1 MSMED
6 WMHRKAE
13 ENAHNE
19 ILAFLMTILGV
30 NLLVGGLIV
39 VILVA
44 KEPNWLLIFPY
55 TAQGSSAYIGLILT
69 IAGFFTLSAGFTLI
83 IHYDRKRRWYIK
95 EIEKSSLPKR
105 WKKDY
110 KTVNQILEEY
120 VGKRKKES
128 N

>member
-1 MSMED
+1 
-6 WMHRKAE
+6 MHRKAE

-19 ILAFLMTILGV
+19 ILAFLVTVLGV
-30 NLLVGGLIV
+30 NLLVGGLVV

-44 KEPNWLLIFPY
+44 KEPSWLLIFPY
-55 TAQGSSAYIGLILT
+55 VTPQGSSAYIGLILT
-69 IAGFFTLSAGFTLI
+69 ITGFLTMSAGFILI
-83 IHYDRKRRWYIK
+83 THYDRKRREYIK
-95 EIEKSSLPKR
+95 EIEKSSLPRK

-120 VGKRKKES
+120 IGKRKKES

>member
-19 ILAFLMTILGV
+19 ILAFLMTVLGV
-30 NLLVGGLIV
+30 NLLLGGLIV
-39 VILVA
+39 AILVA
-44 KEPNWLLIFPY
+44 GELSWFLIFPY
-55 TAQGSSAYIGLILT
+55 TLSQKSSAYIGLIVT
-69 IAGFFTLSAGFTLI
+69 ITGFLILSAGFILV

-95 EIEKSSLPKR
+95 EMEKSSLL
-105 WKKDY
+105 KKWRKEY

-120 VGKRKKES
+120 EGKERRS
-128 N
+128 

>member
-1 MSMED
+1 
-6 WMHRKAE
+6 
-13 ENAHNE
+13 
-19 ILAFLMTILGV
+19 GV

-69 IAGFFTLSAGFTLI
+69 ITGFLTLSAGFILT